1 MEKTLRSLLS
11 PYMVPAHCAKAS
23 PWLEWGRGW
32 ESGPGQGE
40 EAPLP
45 GEVIPLTPLTAEPN
59 FSSSCLQLRSVCPQT
74 LLPAV
79 EALREAAAL
88 LPSAAPGAEGPV
100 FLERS
105 EAAGSCVTPKFRGH
119 HAVRAPH
126 VPLKSQSS
134 VCVHCLWMCVPLN
147 CMSRV
152 WVRVDCKKSALAKC
166 RQPLVHAESSNL
178 LSIRWSVS
186 QRGLTEQ

>member
-74 LLPAV
+74 RLPAV
-79 EALREAAAL
+79 EALRCSPPL
-88 LPSAAPGAEGPV
+88 VCSWGRGAGFSGEIG
-100 FLERS
+100 
-105 EAAGSCVTPKFRGH
+105 GSWELRHPEIQ
-119 HAVRAPH
+119 RAPC
-126 VPLKSQSS
+126 SS
-134 VCVHCLWMCVPLN
+134 CPTRTPEIPVLGMRALSVN
-147 CMSRV
+147 
-152 WVRVDCKKSALAKC
+152 VRPFKLHE
-166 RQPLVHAESSNL
+166 Q
-178 LSIRWSVS
+178 SVS
-186 QRGLTEQ
+186 ESRL

>member
-1 MEKTLRSLLS
+1 MRERLRVRPWARRGSTPSRWSYTSDSSHCRAKFLIFMSAAEVSVPPDLPACCGGTEGSSCS
-11 PYMVPAHCAKAS
+11 PPPGCS
-23 PWLEWGRGW
+23 WGRG
-32 ESGPGQGE
+32 Q
-40 EAPLP
+40 
-45 GEVIPLTPLTAEPN
+45 
-59 FSSSCLQLRSVCPQT
+59 
-74 LLPAV
+74 
-79 EALREAAAL
+79 
-88 LPSAAPGAEGPV
+88 V

-105 EAAGSCVTPKFRGH
+105 ETAGSCVTPKFRGH

-134 VCVHCLWMCVPLN
+134 VCVHCLWTCMPLN
-147 CMSRV
+147 CTSRV